1 MSKTTRML
9 SVPHIFASNGGK
21 DMRRLVSICIFAVW
35 LLPSVAQDMADM
47 EKILKLKGEDSP
59 ENLDPYDVE
68 RLEGMLAHPLKLNYM
83 SVSRLKES
91 GLFTHYQAVSFVDYR
106 SRHGDVL
113 SFVELAAVDGFG
125 QDFAERIAPFVSL
138 ESHSL
143 PGQTGRKG
151 DVFHELTARSAAK
164 SSAGEG
170 SWNYG
175 MKYKIEV
182 GEYLSGGL
190 AMSRPYGADGFLPE
204 SVSGHVRMDFRKAR
218 GKVILGDFNARFGQ
232 GLALWN
238 GLGLSG
244 LAAPS
249 GYMKRASGL
258 SASSSFTGNYAMRG
272 LAADY
277 GVKRIRIA
285 AFMAI
290 SRPEDGLMILPA
302 VNLSWYGRNG
312 QVGLTHYAESAG
324 IPGMFHIPDMK
335 TSADMCFCFNGV
347 DLFAEC
353 AYDWVSASTAALA
366 GVVFPAGDKLKLASM
381 LRYYPSGFS
390 SVRSSAARST
400 TRCSNEYAFSFSGE
414 TSAGTFAV
422 DAAYFPEPKSDDNLH
437 DLQLKFQTEWTLKLS
452 ENLKLKL
459 RFAERIRSWG
469 QPFRTDLRAD
479 MTYNLG
485 RFIMS
490 MRLNGVG
497 CKSLGLLGYLECG
510 YKSPQCSLYARTG
523 AFKADAWD
531 DRIYSYERDAP
542 GAFSVPAYYGR
553 GMWAAF
559 TAGWRFASWG
569 KIYARAAFTAY
580 PFMEQKKPGKA
591 ELKLQSV
598 FDF

>member
-1 MSKTTRML
+1 
-9 SVPHIFASNGGK
+9 
-21 DMRRLVSICIFAVW
+21 
-35 LLPSVAQDMADM
+35 M

-68 RLEGMLAHPLKLNYM
+68 SLEEMFERPLKLNFM

-106 SRHGDVL
+106 YRHGDVL
-113 SFVELAAVDGFG
+113 SVVELAAVDGFG

-138 ESHSL
+138 ESHSF
-143 PGQTGRKG
+143 PGKSGSRG
-151 DVFHELTARSAAK
+151 EVFHELTARAGVKA
-164 SSAGEG
+164 SAGED

-175 MKYKIEV
+175 MKYKVEV
-182 GEYLSGGL
+182 GEYLSGVL
-190 AMSRPYGADGFLPE
+190 AISRPYGADGLLPE
-204 SVSGHVRMDFRKAR
+204 SVSGHVRMDFKRAR

-232 GLALWN
+232 GLAFWI

-272 LAADY
+272 IAADY
-277 GVKRIRIA
+277 AVRRVRIA
-285 AFMAI
+285 AFMAL
-290 SRPEDGLMILPA
+290 SRSEEELNIIPA
-302 VNLSWYGRNG
+302 VNLSWFGRNG
-312 QVGLTHYAESAG
+312 QVGLTHYAETAG

-335 TSADMCFCFNGV
+335 TSGDIGFCFNGV

-353 AYDWVSASTAALA
+353 TYDWVSASTAALA

-381 LRYYPSGFS
+381 LRYYPSGYS
-390 SVRSSAARST
+390 SRRSSAARST
-400 TRCSNEYAFSFSGE
+400 TKCSNEYAFSFSGE
-414 TSAGTFAV
+414 TSAGTFSA
-422 DAAYFPEPKSDDNLH
+422 DAAYFPESKSDDNLH
-437 DLQLKFQTEWTLKLS
+437 DMQLKFQTEWTLMFYES
-452 ENLKLKL
+452 LKLKL

-479 MTYNLG
+479 MTCSFG
-485 RFIMS
+485 RFTMT
-490 MRLNGVG
+490 MRLNGVS
-497 CKSLGLLGYLECG
+497 CKGVGFLGYLECG
-510 YKSPQCSLYARTG
+510 YKTSKSSLYARAG
-523 AFKADAWD
+523 AFRIDEWD
-531 DRIYSYERDAP
+531 DRIYAYERDAP
-542 GAFSVPAYYGR
+542 GSFSVPAYYGR
-553 GMWAAF
+553 GAWTAF
-559 TAGWRFASWG
+559 AAGWRFASWG
-569 KIYARAAFTAY
+569 KIYVRAAVTAY

>member
-1 MSKTTRML
+1 ML

-21 DMRRLVSICIFAVW
+21 AMRRLMSICVFAVCF
-35 LLPSVAQDMADM
+35 LPSVAQDMTDM
-47 EKILKLKGEDSP
+47 EKILKLKGEDTP

-68 RLEGMLAHPLKLNYM
+68 RLEGMLEHPMKLNFM

-91 GLFTHYQAVSFVDYR
+91 GLFTHYQAVSFADYR

-125 QDFAERIAPFVSL
+125 QDFAERVAPFLSL
-138 ESHSL
+138 ESHAL

-151 DVFHELTARSAAK
+151 DVFQELTARAAAK
-164 SSAGEG
+164 SSADEG

-238 GLGLSG
+238 GLGFSG

-277 GVKRIRIA
+277 AVKRIRIA
-285 AFMAI
+285 AFMAV
-290 SRPEDGLMILPA
+290 SRPEDGLNIIPA
-302 VNLSWYGRNG
+302 VNLSWFGRNG
-312 QVGLTHYAESAG
+312 QVGLTHYAETAG
-324 IPGMFHIPDMK
+324 IPRLFHIPDMK
-335 TSADMCFCFNGV
+335 TSADMCFCFSGV

-353 AYDWVSASTAALA
+353 TYDWVTASTAALA

-390 SVRSSAARST
+390 PVRSSAARST

-414 TSAGTFAV
+414 TSAGTFSA

-437 DLQLKFQTEWTLKLS
+437 DLQFKLQTEWTLKFS
-452 ENLKLKL
+452 KDLKLKF

-479 MTYNLG
+479 ITYTLG
-485 RFIMS
+485 RFIMT
-490 MRLNGVG
+490 MRLNGVS
-497 CKSLGLLGYLECG
+497 CKSVGLLGYLECG
-510 YKSPQCSLYARTG
+510 YKSSQCSLYARAG
-523 AFKADAWD
+523 AFKADEWD
-531 DRIYSYERDAP
+531 DRIYAYERDAP
-542 GAFSVPAYYGR
+542 GSFSVPAYYGR
-553 GMWAAF
+553 GVWTAF

-569 KIYARAAFTAY
+569 KIYVRAAFTGY

>member
-1 MSKTTRML
+1 M
-9 SVPHIFASNGGK
+9 PHNFASNGGK
-21 DMRRLVSICIFAVW
+21 DMRRLVSIFIFAIYS
-35 LLPSVAQDMADM
+35 LSSVAQDMTDM

-68 RLEGMLAHPLKLNYM
+68 KLEEMLEHPLKLNFM

-125 QDFAERIAPFVSL
+125 QDFAGRIAPFVSL

-143 PGQTGRKG
+143 PGQAGNRG
-151 DVFHELTARSAAK
+151 EVFHKMTARTAAK
-164 SSAGEG
+164 ASAGEG
-170 SWNYG
+170 SLNYG
-175 MKYKIEV
+175 MKYNVEV

-190 AMSRPYGADGFLPE
+190 AMSRPYDADDLLPE
-204 SVSGHVRMDFRKAR
+204 SVSGHVRMDFKMAR

-272 LAADY
+272 IAADY
-277 GVKRIRIA
+277 SVRRVRTA
-285 AFMAI
+285 AFVAV
-290 SRPEDGLMILPA
+290 SRSEEGFTLIPA
-302 VNLSWYGRNG
+302 VNLAWSGRNG
-312 QVGLTHYAESAG
+312 QVGLTHYAETAG
-324 IPGMFHIPDMK
+324 VPEAFHIPDMK
-335 TSADMCFCFNGV
+335 TSADIGFCFSGV
-347 DLFAEC
+347 DVFAEC
-353 AYDWVSASTAALA
+353 TYDWVSASTAALA
-366 GVVFPAGDKLKLASM
+366 GVVFPAGDKLKMASM
-381 LRYYPSGFS
+381 LRYYPSGFTPG
-390 SVRSSAARST
+390 RSSAARST

-414 TSAGTFAV
+414 TSSGTFSA

-437 DLQLKFQTEWTLKLS
+437 DLQLKFQTEWSLAFSEKLKI
-452 ENLKLKL
+452 KL

-479 MTYNLG
+479 MSCSSG
-485 RFIMS
+485 RFIMT
-490 MRLNGVG
+490 MRLNGVS
-497 CKSLGLLGYLECG
+497 CKEAGFLGYLECG
-510 YKSPQCSLYARTG
+510 YRSSQISMYARAG
-523 AFKADAWD
+523 AFRVDEWD
-531 DRIYSYERDAP
+531 DRIYAYERDSP
-542 GAFSVPAYYGR
+542 GSFSVPAYYGR
-553 GMWAAF
+553 GAWTAF
-559 TAGWRFASWG
+559 TAAWRFATWG
-569 KIYARAAFTAY
+569 KIYVRAAFTAY